1 MVDDSMEVL
10 DEEGDEEAAD
20 EEVERVMN
28 ELNAETFGASQSAPK
43 TQVAAAAAQEEEEDE
58 ETLDQMRA
66 RLEQLKGVVARTP
79 ASAAPRESGRSQL
92 IPRSPCANS
101 RPLCRVCSVCPLRAC
116 ARRFQ
121 LFGVTLTLF
130 LSPADFSGGNRGCV
144 SVQI

>member
-1 MVDDSMEVL
+1 VIEEMVDDSMEVL

-66 RLEQLKGVVARTP
+66 RLEQLKG
-79 ASAAPRESGRSQL
+79 
-92 IPRSPCANS
+92 
-101 RPLCRVCSVCPLRAC
+101 
-116 ARRFQ
+116 
-121 LFGVTLTLF
+121 
-130 LSPADFSGGNRGCV
+130 
-144 SVQI
+144 